1 MALQSVCIKGM
12 ASVTLLSKTAT
23 KTTRTAKKT
32 KGVLYLQRG
41 LMLMLR
47 ESHAASGAEV
57 DVWE

>member
-32 KGVLYLQRG
+32 KG
-41 LMLMLR
+41 
-47 ESHAASGAEV
+47 GALPAERV
-57 DVWE
+57 DVDVARVARSEWS